1 MAKKVKLDFTG
12 VESYERASEGK
23 HKVKIVSVEETSSQ
37 GGNDCLKVCFEVMS
51 GAEKGARVYETYPLV
66 ETALWKLQ
74 ALLKAIGMRADGK
87 IMLDLDKMVGKVLFI
102 EVKHEEYQ
110 GVTRARV
117 AECKKFVADDEEDD
131 DEDSD
136 DSDDD
141 DEEEDEE
148 EEEKPKKISKKKVD
162 KKPSKKKKKPE
173 PEEEEED
180 EEDEE
185 EEEEEE
191 KPKKVAKK
199 KKADKKPA
207 KPSKKKKPE
216 PEDDDEEDWDEDDE
230 EDWDEE

>member
-37 GGNDCLKVCFEVMS
+37 GGNDCLKVCFEVVS

-141 DEEEDEE
+141 EEDDDEE
-148 EEEKPKKISKKKVD
+148 EEEKPKKTSKKKID

-180 EEDEE
+180 DEE

-207 KPSKKKKPE
+207 KSSKKKKPE

>member
-37 GGNDCLKVCFEVMS
+37 GGNDCLKVCFEVVS

-141 DEEEDEE
+141 DEEDDDEE
-148 EEEKPKKISKKKVD
+148 EEEKPKKTSKKKAD

-180 EEDEE
+180 DEED
-185 EEEEEE
+185 EEEEE
-191 KPKKVAKK
+191 KPKKAAKK

-207 KPSKKKKPE
+207 KSSKKKKPE
-216 PEDDDEEDWDEDDE
+216 PEDGDEEDWDDDDE

>member
-37 GGNDCLKVCFEVMS
+37 GGNDCLKVCFEVVS

-141 DEEEDEE
+141 DEEDDDEE
-148 EEEKPKKISKKKVD
+148 EEEKPKKTSKKKAD

-180 EEDEE
+180 DEED
-185 EEEEEE
+185 EEEEE
-191 KPKKVAKK
+191 KPKKAAKK

-207 KPSKKKKPE
+207 KSSKKKKPE